1 MTLGNSEIQRC
12 SQICSYEDQIAFLA
26 SAAKKQR
33 AEVKEKH
40 LSETDRQL
48 LLGAKQ
54 KKSSWLS
61 TETVRRIARSQI
73 SEDQILRS
81 RWVLTWKPKDSSGHE
96 SQGSQYKPKAR
107 LVIYGFEDPHIET
120 LSRDAP
126 TMGKDSRMLVLQY
139 AASARWSIVTSIV

>member
-1 MTLGNSEIQRC
+1 MFCSSNVTDCPVPLSELSSTRQTYRDYDKFVGFEIALTLGNSEIQRC

-54 KKSSWLS
+54 KNRHGCPLKQF
-61 TETVRRIARSQI
+61 A
-73 SEDQILRS
+73 
-81 RWVLTWKPKDSSGHE
+81 G
-96 SQGSQYKPKAR
+96 
-107 LVIYGFEDPHIET
+107 
-120 LSRDAP
+120 
-126 TMGKDSRMLVLQY
+126 
-139 AASARWSIVTSIV
+139 